1 MIKMI
6 LKAVKATDGGISS
19 RRLGGFKALYV
30 ILILSLGGGITFL
43 VKDQADNFVSLIW
56 ALSALCGGLLGLTT
70 FDRFLKKK

>member
-6 LKAVKATDGGISS
+6 LKAIKATDGGISS

-43 VKDQADNFVSLIW
+43 VKDQADNFCELD
-56 ALSALCGGLLGLTT
+56 LG
-70 FDRFLKKK
+70 FIGFMRWPFGIDNI